1 MLRSLAR
8 HAGRAAWGAS
18 ASVSG
23 SPIGGVPSWARAVSY
38 GANGSRGWRNVGEH
52 DQWAITSGSISAPR
66 SFHTSHT
73 SLAKPG
79 RIKTNALLQ
88 TQHFAEL
95 GVVKP
100 GEAEVKKRTGLLV
113 IKCGMTREWNE
124 HGVAVPLT
132 VLWVDDC
139 QVRLRCGCF
148 FSFERSP
155 SGWLPIPYHE
165 TNKSYCTCS
174 LPITVCTH
182 TNTKH
187 PILTTYYY
195 YHPILTYP
203 TIPTIATPLQKQTNQ
218 VTQQK
223 RDSASRGVFSL
234 QLGAGSK
241 KPKQVSNA
249 LRGHFDSCGV
259 NIKREVAEF
268 RVSEDAMLPVG
279 TGTYC
284 VFPSQIQRLFA
295 HTRLT
300 LVLQSP
306 VLNASHFVAGQ
317 FVDITGFTIGKGF
330 QGPMKR
336 WGFSGLPATHGT
348 TKKHRAH
355 GTYFPIHRIPQTDCA
370 YETDISIF
378 TIRVNR

>member
-139 QVRLRCGCF
+139 QV
-148 FSFERSP
+148 
-155 SGWLPIPYHE
+155 
-165 TNKSYCTCS
+165 
-174 LPITVCTH
+174 
-182 TNTKH
+182 
-187 PILTTYYY
+187 
-195 YHPILTYP
+195 
-203 TIPTIATPLQKQTNQ
+203 
-218 VTQQK
+218 TQQK

-279 TGTYC
+279 T
-284 VFPSQIQRLFA
+284 
-295 HTRLT
+295 
-300 LVLQSP
+300 